1 MRNEQ
6 EGGKRSRARTVGY
19 SRGGCL
25 FGGWC
30 CSLGV
35 MERCGDMR
43 LGGEEMGA
51 RGGSGSLGVGGGGC
65 VYAMWFVNE
74 GWNGFVGLI

>member
-30 CSLGV
+30 CCLGV
-35 MERCGDMR
+35 MERCGGMG

-51 RGGSGSLGVGGGGC
+51 RGRSGFWSLGRGGLC
-65 VYAMWFVNE
+65 VCSVVCE
-74 GWNGFVGLI
+74 